1 MIGAIYTFVMVL
13 LEVGTTG
20 DQQARSLLWGIRVW
34 CLGPLISGDVLV

>member
-20 DQQARSLLWGIRVW
+20 DQQARSL
-34 CLGPLISGDVLV
+34 CLVSGATN